1 MKPWMPT
8 SFLLFLCVLAVL
20 GWPIAAQD
28 HDRASDNEHEFQ
40 IEEATIPAM
49 QAALAE
55 GRVSSEELVEIYLAR
70 IEAYRGLLNPYITVN
85 RQALAEARKLDE
97 EREDGHLRGPLHG
110 IPLALKD
117 NMLTTQMPTSGGALA
132 FKGFVP
138 SYEATLTAKLR
149 AAGAIILGKTV
160 LTELATWVSD
170 DMPGNYSAVGRYGY
184 NPYDPR
190 PDPRP
195 GVDFFGYPFHDG
207 RPALATGGSSSGIAT
222 SANLA
227 AANVGSET
235 SGSILSPSNAT
246 MLAGIKP
253 TTGLISR
260 WGVIPITGDQ
270 DTAGP
275 MARDVASAAIMLGV
289 MGGPDPHDPAT
300 ARCPAISNYTPFLR
314 SDGLVGAR
322 IGVTREYYNTSTP
335 AQQIV
340 VNDAIMDLRHA
351 GATVEFV
358 SVPSFADLQ
367 AWGICANRFQ
377 GKGADAN
384 CSIVLK
390 YGTKRDFN
398 AFLATLGRR
407 APVNTLTELRE
418 FNLAHQAANAIK
430 YGQARLD
437 ISDEMNVAAD
447 AARYAADRAKDILLT
462 ATHGIDAAL
471 AAGHYDALLFPGARG
486 ADIAARPGYP
496 SVTVPY
502 GFVPNTPTPP
512 FPDGFN
518 AKPGPFGITFTAKAC
533 SEPTLIRLAYAF
545 EQTTKKR
552 VPPFSAP
559 PPGADSESGNKN
571 AR

>member
-1 MKPWMPT
+1 MKRWMPPSILL
-8 SFLLFLCVLAVL
+8 SFCAFAMLTL
-20 GWPIAAQD
+20 PIVAQD
-28 HDRASDNEHEFQ
+28 DDQSPERDHHFA
-40 IEEATIPAM
+40 IEEATIPDM
-49 QAALAE
+49 QAALARH
-55 GRVSSEELVEIYLAR
+55 RVTSEELVELYLAR
-70 IEAYRGLLNPYITVN
+70 IKAYSGLLNPYIKVN
-85 RQALAEARKLDE
+85 RHALEEARALDE

-110 IPLALKD
+110 IPIALKD
-117 NMLTTQMPTSGGALA
+117 NVLTTQMPTSGGALA

-138 SYEATLTAKLR
+138 PYEATLTAKLR

-160 LTELATWVSD
+160 LTELANWVSD

-195 GVDFFGYPFHDG
+195 GLDFFGYPFQDG

-289 MGGPDPHDPAT
+289 MAGPDPHDPAT
-300 ARCPAISNYTPFLR
+300 ARCPAISSYTPFLR
-314 SDGLVGAR
+314 SDGLAGAR

-335 AQQIV
+335 EQQII
-340 VNDAIMDLRHA
+340 VNDAIADLQHA

-358 SVPSFADLQ
+358 SVPSFAPLQ

-390 YGTKRDFN
+390 YGMKRDFN
-398 AFLATLGRR
+398 TFLETLGGK
-407 APVNTLTELRE
+407 ATVHTLTELIE
-418 FNLAHQAANAIK
+418 FNRAHQAANAIK

-447 AARYAADRAKDILLT
+447 AARYAADRAKDIQLT
-462 ATHGIDAAL
+462 ATDGIDAAL
-471 AAGHYDALLFPGARG
+471 AAGHYDALLFPGGRG

-502 GFVPNTPTPP
+502 GFVPNTPAPP
-512 FPDGFN
+512 FPDGFD

-545 EQTTKKR
+545 EQATRKR
-552 VPPFSAP
+552 VAPFSAP
-559 PPGADSESGNKN
+559 PLRDGSDDDQ
-571 AR
+571 

>member
-1 MKPWMPT
+1 MKHWMPT
-8 SFLLFLCVLAVL
+8 SVLLSVSALAVL
-20 GWPIAAQD
+20 AWPIAAQNA
-28 HDRASDNEHEFQ
+28 DRASDDGHDFQ
-40 IEEATIPAM
+40 IVEATIPAM
-49 QAALAE
+49 NAALAA
-55 GRVSSEELVEIYLAR
+55 GRVTSEELVEMYLER
-70 IEAYRGLLNPYITVN
+70 IEAYSALLNPYIKVN
-85 RQALAEARKLDE
+85 KHALAEARKLDK

-110 IPLALKD
+110 IPIALKD
-117 NMLTTQMPTSGGALA
+117 NMLTTELPTSGGALA
-132 FKGFVP
+132 FKGFAP
-138 SYEATLTAKLR
+138 PYEATLTARLR

-160 LTELATWVSD
+160 LTELANWVSD
-170 DMPGNYSAVGRYGY
+170 DMPGNYSAVGSYGY

-190 PDPRP
+190 QDPRA
-195 GVDFFGYPFHDG
+195 GLDFFGYPFHDG
-207 RPALATGGSSSGIAT
+207 RPALGTGGSSSGIAT

-289 MGGPDPHDPAT
+289 MAGVDPHDPAT
-300 ARCPAISNYTPFLR
+300 LRCPVIPSYTPFLR

-322 IGVTREYYNTSTP
+322 IGVTREYYDTSTP
-335 AQQIV
+335 DQQIV
-340 VNDAIMDLRHA
+340 VNEAIMDLQHA
-351 GATVEFV
+351 GARVEFV

-384 CSIVLK
+384 CSVVLK
-390 YGTKRDFN
+390 YGMKRDFN
-398 AFLATLGRR
+398 SFVTTLGKK
-407 APVNTLTELRE
+407 APVHTLTELRE
-418 FNLAHQAANAIK
+418 FNLSHQGENAIK

-447 AARYAADRAKDILLT
+447 AARYAADRAKDIKLT
-462 ATHGIDAAL
+462 ATQGIDAAL

-533 SEPTLIRLAYAF
+533 SEATLLRFAYAF
-545 EQTTKKR
+545 EQATKKR

-559 PPGADSESGNKN
+559 PIGDGSEKEK
-571 AR
+571 